1 MTHNF
6 SGVWWLRRLKQFF
19 LKSILFSCDIHFI
32 LKSYPFYFHVIS
44 ILFSCHT
51 HFIFMSYSFYFHVIV
66 ILKQFLKIFKNFF
79 KKFKKNF
86 KIKKL
91 FHIDLKKNEH
101 DISHGSWGSHKIIS
115 YWLENRIHM
124 TSIKFFSTWAFWT
137 TSISFHFKMHMTWTW
152 FKRLRQLL
160 VFSTRNVGLLKYS
173 KT

>member
-1 MTHNF
+1 MWN
-6 SGVWWLRRLKQFF
+6 
-19 LKSILFSCDIHFI
+19 
-32 LKSYPFYFHVIS
+32 PFYFKDIP
-44 ILFSCHT
+44 ILFSCHI
-51 HFIFMSYSFYFHVIV
+51 HFIFMSYSFHFHVIF
-66 ILKQFLKIFKNFF
+66 ILFSCQSHFKKSLKIFKNFF

-115 YWLENRIHM
+115 YWLENKMHM

-152 FKRLRQLL
+152 FKRLRLLL
-160 VFSTRNVGLLKYS
+160 VFSTRNVGLLKYP